1 LYVERPKRELFR
13 LRLEPVNDL
22 ATGRLPDTLVGT
34 DVAKYF
40 VNVPDA
46 PRPASEYNSPVFGVI
61 L

>member
-1 LYVERPKRELFR
+1 MLKDQNASYSD
-13 LRLEPVNDL
+13 RLEPVNDL